1 MRLTDTA
8 RPLRLFLIATPILA
22 LLLAACSGGT
32 TTTPTTAAA
41 TSTAAASQSA
51 SASASESAEP
61 SDGGASGEMTVTLQN
76 FAFSPTTLTVPV
88 GSTVTF
94 ENKDATEHT
103 ATNGK
108 DGQKADDALFD
119 IKLATGASD
128 TFTFD
133 KAGTYDVTCLIHPS
147 MNMTITVQ

>member
-1 MRLTDTA
+1 MRLTDSV
-8 RPLRLFLIATPILA
+8 RPLRLLLIGTPIMA

-32 TTTPTTAAA
+32 TATPTTAAA
-41 TSTAAASQSA
+41 TSTAASQSA
-51 SASASESAEP
+51 SASESESAEP
-61 SDGGASGEMTVTLQN
+61 SGGAGEMTVTLQN

-94 ENKDATEHT
+94 ENKDSTEHT

>member
-1 MRLTDTA
+1 MRLTDSV
-8 RPLRLFLIATPILA
+8 RPLRLLLIGTPIMA

-32 TTTPTTAAA
+32 TATPTTAAA
-41 TSTAAASQSA
+41 TSTAASP
-51 SASASESAEP
+51 SASASESASAEP
-61 SDGGASGEMTVTLQN
+61 SGGAGEMTVTLQN

-94 ENKDATEHT
+94 ENKDSTEHT